1 MAHFHTIVKM
11 KKSESNYGK
20 LGSCVQSEQQQH
32 PHLKGGNYKRIE
44 MPNNRTYME
53 PHLKLPTIKTSNRN
67 WENVT
72 MNELKMLTEEVPFSE
87 YEDVGYSR
95 LSSCVEDHTL

>member
-1 MAHFHTIVKM
+1 
-11 KKSESNYGK
+11 
-20 LGSCVQSEQQQH
+20 
-32 PHLKGGNYKRIE
+32 
-44 MPNNRTYME
+44 ME

-72 MNELKMLTEEVPFSE
+72 MNELKILTEEVPFSE
-87 YEDVGYSR
+87 YEDVGYCR